1 MASGFGAH
9 SPRRTELPSAEVRSA
24 LGEAGEGADWEF
36 DALGITQRC

>member
-9 SPRRTELPSAEVRSA
+9 SPRRTELPSAEVRTA

-36 DALGITQRC
+36 DHVH